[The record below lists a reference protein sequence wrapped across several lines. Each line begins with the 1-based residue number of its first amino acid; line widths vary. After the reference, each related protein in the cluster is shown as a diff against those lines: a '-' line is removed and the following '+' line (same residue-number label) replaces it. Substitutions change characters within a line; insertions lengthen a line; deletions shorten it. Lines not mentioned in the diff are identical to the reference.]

1 MAGLNEVNVK
11 IEYVKEQVQPKILLD
26 PQECPVTVI
35 GQLPNLNKI
44 KFDDV
49 KARFANCVESKVHI
63 STEHVIRYYLIR
75 YNQKVFLKKILDI
88 FSISKLSFK
97 NNKNFGSSL
106 KNDLELYARIF
117 KMKLTGDSNSIHN
130 EIIVFR
136 SGIMA

>member
-49 KARFANCVESKVHI
+49 KARFANCVESKVFI
-63 STEHVIRYYLIR
+63 STEHIISYYLIR
-75 YNQKVFLKKILDI
+75 YNQYV
-88 FSISKLSFK
+88 SIS
-97 NNKNFGSSL
+97 
-106 KNDLELYARIF
+106 
-117 KMKLTGDSNSIHN
+117 
-130 EIIVFR
+130 
-136 SGIMA
+136 